1 MKTAISWSLV
11 LAGSR
16 VQHSAAAAAQ
26 ALRCSPCP
34 LSSALSIS
42 MAMIFDAQ
50 LPQAVLF
57 KKVAESMKDL
67 CKEVG
72 RVPRVLCSF

>member
-1 MKTAISWSLV
+1 MFIGALGDLYQNWQFAKTL
-11 LAGSR
+11 
-16 VQHSAAAAAQ
+16 SA
-26 ALRCSPCP
+26 
-34 LSSALSIS
+34 SSAE
-42 MAMIFDAQ
+42 AMIFDAQ

-72 RVPRVLCSF
+72 EVTVRLYILLT